1 MATVILSHR
10 VKDFEAWKPAYE
22 ADKARRDAAGL
33 TEIAVG
39 RKSGDPELVY
49 MIWDAADPSAL
60 QQMVSDPAL
69 QKVMQEA
76 GVISTPELVLLEA

>member
-1 MATVILSHR
+1 MATVILAHR
-10 VKDFEAWKPAYE
+10 VKDFEAWKPIYD
-22 ADKARRDAAGL
+22 ADKPRRDAYGL

-39 RKSGDPELVY
+39 KKSGDPELVY

-60 QQMVSDPAL
+60 QQMVSDPEL

-76 GVISTPELVLLEA
+76 GVISAPEVILLEA